1 MTPYLHLWL
10 IWAYLRWALIVLVN
24 TGTNWQQFPIWH
36 AVIIPP
42 SRIKQTKVLLELVY
56 LPRPQLCPSV
66 RGGRMMC
73 LADWVEKTFL
83 DHFWIFVGLH
93 FFTTQRD
100 RQRWRDEGRV
110 MMGRGGGGQCTAV
123 DESPVSPERTN
134 ADEWRIRRKKII
146 LKTRARGRSS
156 QFSIPALKGQEELQ
170 RHAELMRR
178 HSGSPQALPEENSL
192 ACFLQQR
199 SLGLYMCVF
208 QTRTPAVEQSTF
220 HSNYSHFTFCQWP
233 TIFVFHTN

>member
-24 TGTNWQQFPIWH
+24 TGANWQQPPIWH

-66 RGGRMMC
+66 RGERMMC

-83 DHFWIFVGLH
+83 DLCRLTFLH
-93 FFTTQRD
+93 HPG
-100 RQRWRDEGRV
+100 RQTEMARWGKSNDG
-110 MMGRGGGGQCTAV
+110 GGGGQCTAV
-123 DESPVSPERTN
+123 DESPISPERTN
-134 ADEWRIRRKKII
+134 ADEWRIRRKKMILKTI

-233 TIFVFHTN
+233 TIFVYHTN